1 MDDVAKAAGVSMAT
15 VSRALNEIS
24 GVRLQTVER
33 VKIAA
38 AALQY
43 RAPRSRERPGFGTFA
58 AGKWVGQTINI
69 AVITCGGTREWLQM
83 PVMTC
88 VLEGIRRGANEFG
101 MRLLLEEAPVPSE
114 AIPLVRVQG
123 RYVDGAIIFVA
134 GPLPIGAYER
144 ILSPL
149 IESVPIVWAMGMEKS
164 AWGVDHVLPNNL
176 SIGDLAREYLQNQG
190 CRHLAFIATDPQ
202 WDFMRLRGQAFL
214 NSACDAG
221 LTASAH
227 LVGNQ
232 QSITSCYGPNAS
244 MTATLEQAVMRFAE
258 SNPRPT
264 GIFVG
269 CDRTTVQ
276 LYPLL
281 AQHGLQVG
289 RDVSLV
295 SCDNED
301 IRLSTLNPRPP
312 SIDIGAEEVG
322 LRAVRRLIV
331 RMMKPQDKGPIV
343 IRVSPRL
350 VVPVRLRGD

>member
-1 MDDVAKAAGVSMAT
+1 LLHIALRRVAFCYEDKNLTSKADKSTKMDDVAKAAGVSMAT

-134 GPLPIGAYER
+134 GPLPIGAYEPR
-144 ILSPL
+144 
-149 IESVPIVWAMGMEKS
+149 ACY
-164 AWGVDHVLPNNL
+164 ALP
-176 SIGDLAREYLQNQG
+176 
-190 CRHLAFIATDPQ
+190 
-202 WDFMRLRGQAFL
+202 
-214 NSACDAG
+214 
-221 LTASAH
+221 
-227 LVGNQ
+227 
-232 QSITSCYGPNAS
+232 
-244 MTATLEQAVMRFAE
+244 
-258 SNPRPT
+258 
-264 GIFVG
+264 
-269 CDRTTVQ
+269 
-276 LYPLL
+276 
-281 AQHGLQVG
+281 
-289 RDVSLV
+289 
-295 SCDNED
+295 
-301 IRLSTLNPRPP
+301 LNPRIRFE
-312 SIDIGAEEVG
+312 SIRHAN
-322 LRAVRRLIV
+322 A
-331 RMMKPQDKGPIV
+331 MKC
-343 IRVSPRL
+343 SPATVAGSRS
-350 VVPVRLRGD
+350 